1 MSAGWVGKVGGGVF
15 VGLNLALALTVTVGI
30 ILAGSGSAGAAW
42 TVFVLTIPFM
52 VFVLPYFVGVALLG
66 RGSQGD
72 GQIAKTPA

>member
-1 MSAGWVGKVGGGVF
+1 MTKIPSF
-15 VGLNLALALTVTVGI
+15 VTLNVALALAVTAGPV
-30 ILAGSGSAGAAW
+30 LAGSGSVAAAW

-66 RGSQGD
+66 RGSQRD